1 MGFLNPISLLW
12 AVALVI
18 LAMIYLRSRSRPT
31 ISVSSLMLFDEVAAP
46 VTRVRHVRIDPL
58 FWLELAAL
66 TALVLAVAG
75 LYAMVPARAGRG
87 RSHALVFD
95 LGAGMGARFDGRS
108 GLEEARKRAL
118 ALVDTAPP
126 GDEFSVIT
134 YALEAQVAVPQTQSL
149 DAVRNAI
156 RALQPLAVAAHASA
170 LSAAIMRGRGSSEI
184 ELFTDRAPSAR
195 AIGDA
200 KATTPLHLHQ
210 TAHGD
215 DNVAIVSLDPGA
227 VGSSRGRAVL
237 RNFSNKPRLAE
248 FQVKAEDRE
257 VFHNTLMFAR
267 REQMVVP
274 FGPLTAG
281 GLISAHILTPDA
293 IEADNQHWV
302 YAPAHQ
308 AGHALVLSADS
319 VVRDDLARVLL
330 AINPNLQIETADPAQ
345 FSPQKGGHPFDLAVM
360 HDCYMPGISTAS
372 MLLIFP
378 PPVVPPAAR
387 IPGLMVSAKNLPV
400 ILKPARDKPFSVG
413 QSTILPAVR
422 GLTVPE
428 WMDPLVQG
436 TTPGE
441 SDLVPLAAI
450 GRIPSGR
457 IGVIA
462 FDVRNR
468 LLLDP
473 DRLDALVVMIN
484 LIKQLTAPADIQVV
498 PTGSYVDIPVAGS
511 AIVTAPDGSR
521 TQAQAD
527 KWSRVRIRP
536 LQSGHYAIESGTR
549 IVEVYAN
556 YFDASE
562 SDLALVPA
570 ATASPPPAR
579 FAERLSSHGPRQ
591 VQPLLVVLAGLAMV
605 AFVMES
611 LVLIRHS
618 ALWGAGH
625 V

>member
-1 MGFLNPISLLW
+1 MGFLNPINLLW
-12 AVALVI
+12 GVALVI
-18 LAMIYLRSRSRPT
+18 LALIYLRSRSRPT

-66 TALVLAVAG
+66 TALVLAVGG

-95 LGAGMGARFDGRS
+95 LGAAMGARFDGRS
-108 GLEEARKRAL
+108 GLEEAKKHAL
-118 ALVDTAPP
+118 ELVDAAPA

-134 YALEAQVAVPQTQSL
+134 YALEAQVALPQTQNL
-149 DAVRNAI
+149 EAVRNAI
-156 RALQPLAVAAHASA
+156 HALQPLAVATHPSA
-170 LSAAIMRGRGSSEI
+170 LSAAIMRGRGSSEV
-184 ELFTDRAPSAR
+184 ELFTDRAPPGR
-195 AIGDA
+195 ALDDA
-200 KATTPLHLHQ
+200 KGTTPLHLHQ

-227 VGSSRGRAVL
+227 VGSSLGRAVL

-248 FQVKAEDRE
+248 FQIKAEDRE
-257 VFHNTLMFAR
+257 VFHKTLMLAP
-267 REQMVVP
+267 REQMAVP
-274 FGPLTAG
+274 FSPLTTG

-302 YAPAHQ
+302 YAPRDE
-308 AGHALVLSADS
+308 AGHALVLSPDS
-319 VVRDDLARVLL
+319 SVRDDLARVLL

-345 FSPQKGGHPFDLAVM
+345 FSPQKAGHPFDLAVM
-360 HDCYMPGISTAS
+360 HDCYVPGISTAS

-387 IPGLMVSAKNLPV
+387 IPGLMVSAKNLAV
-400 ILKPARDKPFSVG
+400 ILKPTRDMPFSVE
-413 QSTILPAVR
+413 QSTMLPAVR
-422 GLTVPE
+422 GMTLPE

-436 TTPGE
+436 SPPGE

-457 IGVIA
+457 IGIIA

-468 LLLDP
+468 LLLDA
-473 DRLDALVVMIN
+473 DRLDALVVTIN
-484 LIKQLTAPADIQVV
+484 LIKRLTAPADVQVV
-498 PTGSYVDIPVAGS
+498 STGSYVDIPVTGS

-521 TQAQAD
+521 SQAEAD

-562 SDLALVPA
+562 SDLAPTPA
-570 ATASPPPAR
+570 ATLSPTPAPL
-579 FAERLSSHGPRQ
+579 AERLSSRGPQQ
-591 VQPLLVVLAGLAMV
+591 VQPLLVVLAGLALI
-605 AFVMES
+605 AFAVES
-611 LVLIRHS
+611 VVLIRHS
-618 ALWGAGH
+618 TLWGAGH

>member
-1 MGFLNPISLLW
+1 MGFLNPINLLW
-12 AVALVI
+12 AAALVV
-18 LAMIYLRSRSRPT
+18 LALIYLRSRSRPT

-46 VTRVRHVRIDPL
+46 VNRVRHVRIDPL
-58 FWLELAAL
+58 FWLEFAVL
-66 TALVLAVAG
+66 TALVLAVGG
-75 LYAMVPARAGRG
+75 LYAMVPAHAGRG

-95 LGAGMGARFDGRS
+95 LGAGMGARSDGRS

-118 ALVDTAPP
+118 ELVDAAPA

-134 YALEAQVAVPQTQSL
+134 YALEAQVALPQTQNL
-149 DAVRNAI
+149 DAARSAI
-156 RALQPLAVAAHASA
+156 HALQPLAVAAHPSA

-184 ELFTDRAPSAR
+184 ELFTDRAPPAR
-195 AIGDA
+195 ALGDA
-200 KATTPLHLHQ
+200 KGTTPLHLHQ
-210 TAHGD
+210 TVHGD

-257 VFHNTLMFAR
+257 VFHNTLMFAP

-274 FGPLTAG
+274 FGPLTTG

-302 YAPAHQ
+302 YAPANQ

-319 VVRDDLARVLL
+319 AVRDDLARVLL

-345 FSPQKGGHPFDLAVM
+345 FSAQKAGRPFDLAVM
-360 HDCYMPGISTAS
+360 HDCYTSGISTAS

-387 IPGLMVSAKNLPV
+387 IPGLVVSAKNLPV
-400 ILKPARDKPFSVG
+400 MLKPARDMPFSVG
-413 QSTILPAVR
+413 QSTILPAAR
-422 GLTVPE
+422 ALTLPE
-428 WMDPLVQG
+428 WMDPLVKG

-441 SDLVPLAAI
+441 SNLVPLAAI

-468 LLLDP
+468 LLLDA
-473 DRLDALVVMIN
+473 DRLDALVVTIN
-484 LIKQLTAPADIQVV
+484 LIKQLTAPVDIQVV
-498 PTGSYVDIPVAGS
+498 PTGSYVDVPVAGS

-521 TQAQAD
+521 SQAEAD

-562 SDLALVPA
+562 SDLAPTPA
-570 ATASPPPAR
+570 ATLSPAPAPL
-579 FAERLSSHGPRQ
+579 AERSSSHGPQQ
-591 VQPLLVVLAGLAMV
+591 VQPLLVVLAGLAMI
-605 AFVMES
+605 AFAVES
-611 LVLIRHS
+611 VVLIRHS
-618 ALWGAGH
+618 ALWGSGH

>member
-1 MGFLNPISLLW
+1 MGFLNPINLVW
-12 AVALVI
+12 AVALLV
-18 LAMIYLRSRSRPT
+18 LTLIYLRSRSRPT

-66 TALVLAVAG
+66 TALVLAAGG

-95 LGAGMGARFDGRS
+95 LGAGMSARFNGSS

-118 ALVDTAPP
+118 EMVDEAPA
-126 GDEFSVIT
+126 GDEFSVIS
-134 YALEAQVAVPQTQSL
+134 YALEAQVAAPQTQNL
-149 DAVRNAI
+149 GAVRKAI
-156 RALQPLAVAAHASA
+156 HALQPLAVAAHTSA

-184 ELFTDRAPSAR
+184 ELFTDRPPPAR
-195 AIGDA
+195 AISDA
-200 KATTPLHLHQ
+200 RGSTPLHLLQ
-210 TAHGD
+210 SAHGD

-227 VGSSRGRAVL
+227 VASSRGRAVL

-257 VFHNTLMFAR
+257 VFHNTLMFAP

-274 FGPLTAG
+274 FGPLTSG

-293 IEADNQHWV
+293 VEADNQHWV
-302 YAPAHQ
+302 YAPSDQ

-319 VVRDDLARVLL
+319 SVRDDLARVLL
-330 AINPNLQIETADPAQ
+330 AINPNLQIETADPAK
-345 FSPQKGGHPFDLAVM
+345 FSPQKAGRPFDLAVM

-372 MLLIFP
+372 TLLIFP
-378 PPVVPPAAR
+378 PPVVPPAAK
-387 IPGLMVSAKNLPV
+387 IPGLTVSGYSVPV
-400 ILKPARDKPFSVG
+400 VLRAGRDTPFGAG

-422 GLTVPE
+422 GITLPE

-436 TTPGE
+436 TTPSD

-450 GRIPSGR
+450 GMIPSGR
-457 IGVIA
+457 IGVIG

-468 LLLDP
+468 LLLDA
-473 DRLDALVVMIN
+473 DRLDALVVTIN
-484 LIKQLTAPADIQVV
+484 LIKRLTAPADIQVV
-498 PTGSYVDIPVAGS
+498 PTGSYVHVPVTGS

-521 TQAQAD
+521 SQAEAD

-562 SDLALVPA
+562 SDLAPTPA
-570 ATASPPPAR
+570 AALSAAPAPL
-579 FAERLSSHGPRQ
+579 AERLSSHGPRQ
-591 VQPLLVVLAGLAMV
+591 VQPLLMVLAGLAML
-605 AFVMES
+605 AFAVES
-611 LVLIRHS
+611 VVLIRHS
-618 ALWGAGH
+618 ALWGTSH

>member
-1 MGFLNPISLLW
+1 MGFLNPINLVW

-18 LAMIYLRSRSRPT
+18 LALIYLRSRSRPI
-31 ISVSSLMLFDEVAAP
+31 ISVSSLMLFDEVPAP

-66 TALVLAVAG
+66 TALVLAVGG
-75 LYAMVPARAGRG
+75 LYAMVPAHAGRG
-87 RSHALVFD
+87 RSHGLVFD

-108 GLEEARKRAL
+108 GLEEAKKRAL
-118 ALVDTAPP
+118 ELVDRAPA

-134 YALEAQVAVPQTQSL
+134 YALEAQVALPQTQNL

-156 RALQPLAVAAHASA
+156 RALQPFAVAAHPSA

-184 ELFTDRAPSAR
+184 ELFTDRAPPAR
-195 AIGDA
+195 TLGDA
-200 KATTPLHLHQ
+200 KGTTPLHLHQ

-215 DNVAIVSLDPGA
+215 DNVAIVSLDPGT

-257 VFHNTLMFAR
+257 VFHNTLMFAP

-274 FGPLTAG
+274 FGPLTTG

-302 YAPAHQ
+302 YAPASQ

-319 VVRDDLARVLL
+319 AVRDDLARVLL

-345 FSPQKGGHPFDLAVM
+345 FSLQKAGRPFDLAVM

-378 PPVVPPAAR
+378 PPLVPPAAR

-400 ILKPARDKPFSVG
+400 ILKPARDMPFSVEH
-413 QSTILPAVR
+413 STVLPAVR
-422 GLTVPE
+422 GLTLPE

-436 TTPGE
+436 TTPGG
-441 SDLVPLAAI
+441 SDLAPLAAI

-462 FDVRNR
+462 FDVRDR
-468 LLLDP
+468 LLLDA
-473 DRLDALVVMIN
+473 DRLDALVVTIN

-498 PTGSYVDIPVAGS
+498 TTGSYVDVPVAAS

-521 TQAQAD
+521 SQAEAD

-536 LQSGHYAIESGTR
+536 LQSGHYALESGTR
-549 IVEVYAN
+549 IVEIYAN

-562 SDLALVPA
+562 SDLAPTRA
-570 ATASPPPAR
+570 ATLSPAPAP
-579 FAERLSSHGPRQ
+579 FAERSSSHGPRQ
-591 VQPLLVVLAGLAMV
+591 VQPLLVVLAGLAMI
-605 AFVMES
+605 AFVVES
-611 LVLIRHS
+611 VVLIRHS
-618 ALWGAGH
+618 TLWGTGH